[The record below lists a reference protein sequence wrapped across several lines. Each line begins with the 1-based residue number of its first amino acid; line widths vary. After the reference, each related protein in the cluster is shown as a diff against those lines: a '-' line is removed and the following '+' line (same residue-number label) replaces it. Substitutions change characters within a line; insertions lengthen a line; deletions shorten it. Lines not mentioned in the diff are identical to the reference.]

1 MNVIPLTPDMIKYEQ
16 DQIKLQMIDK
26 LTKRQL
32 ELEQETT
39 SLNTITD
46 TKVIIHHVKT
56 SFVQY

>member
-32 ELEQETT
+32 ELEKET

-46 TKVIIHHVKT
+46 TKVIN
-56 SFVQY
+56 

>member
-1 MNVIPLTPDMIKYEQ
+1 MNVIPLTPEMIKYEQ

-26 LTKRQL
+26 LTKRQQ

-46 TKVIIHHVKT
+46 TKVIN
-56 SFVQY
+56 